1 MVESIREQGDPKIE
15 GNHLNE
21 NRNMNSKNHTVE
33 ERALMQRVWNDPS
46 QVTQAKELCLKQQS
60 YEGQ

>member
-1 MVESIREQGDPKIE
+1 MVETIREQAKIE

-33 ERALMQRVWNDPS
+33 ERALMQRIWNDPS
-46 QVTQAKELCLKQQS
+46 
-60 YEGQ
+60 